1 MIVVY
6 VSSRCP
12 NCSRL
17 LESLRQIPSLQSAR
31 IVDIDVTPV
40 SGIEYVPTVVDGS
53 TSMTGAK
60 AFEWLQQYQGEVDLQ
75 PVDVGFGSLS
85 YGLINDSNS
94 VGYASGAFPFS
105 TNSGAQQ

>member
-1 MIVVY
+1 MVVVY
-6 VSSRCP
+6 ISQRCP
-12 NCSRL
+12 NCVRL

-31 IVDIDVTPV
+31 VVDIDVSPV
-40 SGIEYVPTVVDGS
+40 SGIDYVPTVVDGGS
-53 TSMTGAK
+53 TMTGAK

-75 PVDVGFGSLS
+75 PVELGFGGLS

-105 TNSGAQQ
+105 EK